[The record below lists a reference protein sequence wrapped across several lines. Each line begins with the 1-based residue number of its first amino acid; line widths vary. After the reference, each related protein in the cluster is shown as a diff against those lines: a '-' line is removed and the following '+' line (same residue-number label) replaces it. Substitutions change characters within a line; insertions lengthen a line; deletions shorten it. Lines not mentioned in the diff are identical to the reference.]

1 MLEHLAK
8 TLAKDGVKRW
18 SGLAYRHISPTFDP
32 LSTRGAELHG
42 GRWNRPG
49 TPALY
54 LALSIETAR
63 AEFDRLVELRAQA
76 ASDLHSRNLVTV
88 QLDLAEVVDLQDDS
102 VLREL
107 GAEDG
112 RYENLSTTLCQA
124 AGKMVVDTGTSGLLA
139 PSVTDTGTIL
149 VAFPQNFTP
158 EDEINLIDQ
167 TDVDWTS
174 AEEQLQP

>member
-8 TLAKDGVKRW
+8 TLAKDEAERW

-32 LSTRGAELHG
+32 LSTQGAELHG

-63 AEFDRLVELRAQA
+63 AEFVRLVEMRARA
-76 ASDLHSRNLVTV
+76 ASDLHPRNLVTV
-88 QLDLAEVVDLQDDS
+88 QLDLTRIIDLQNDS
-102 VLREL
+102 ILRDL

-112 RYENLSTTLCQA
+112 RYENLSTSLCQA
-124 AGKMVVDTGTSGLLA
+124 AGEMVADTGASGLLA

-149 VAFPQNFTP
+149 VAFPQNSTS
-158 EDEINLIDQ
+158 EDDTNLIYQ
-167 TDVDWTS
+167 TDVDWT
-174 AEEQLQP
+174 

>member
-1 MLEHLAK
+1 MLEHLAE
-8 TLAKDGVKRW
+8 TLAKDEAERW
-18 SGLAYRHISPTFDP
+18 TGLAYRHISPTFDP

-42 GRWNRPG
+42 GRWNKPG

-63 AEFDRLVELRAQA
+63 AEFDRLVALRAQA
-76 ASDLHSRNLVTV
+76 ASDLHPRNLVTV
-88 QLDLAEVVDLQDDS
+88 QLDLTGVIDLQDGS

-112 RYENLSTTLCQA
+112 RYENLSTTLCQS
-124 AGKMVVDTGTSGLLA
+124 AGEMVVDTGASGLLA

-149 VAFPQNFTP
+149 VAFPQNFTS
-158 EDEINLIDQ
+158 EDETNLIDQ
-167 TDVDWTS
+167 TEVDWT
-174 AEEQLQP
+174 

>member
-8 TLAKDGVKRW
+8 TLTKDEAKRW

-42 GRWNRPG
+42 GRWNKPG

-54 LALSIETAR
+54 LALSIETTR

-76 ASDLHSRNLVTV
+76 ASDLHPRNLVTV
-88 QLDLAEVVDLQDDS
+88 QLDLDRIIDLQNDS
-102 VLREL
+102 ILHEL

-124 AGKMVVDTGTSGLLA
+124 AGETVAGAGASGLLA
-139 PSVTDTGTIL
+139 PSVTETGTIL
-149 VAFPQNFTP
+149 VALPQNFTS
-158 EDEINLIDQ
+158 EDKTNLIDQ
-167 TDVDWTS
+167 TAVDWT
-174 AEEQLQP
+174 

>member
-1 MLEHLAK
+1 VLEHLAK
-8 TLAKDGVKRW
+8 TLAKKEAGRW
-18 SGLAYRHISPTFDP
+18 TGLAYRHISPSFDP

-42 GRWNRPG
+42 GRWNKPG

-76 ASDLHSRNLVTV
+76 ASDLHPRNLVTV

-102 VLREL
+102 VIPEL
-107 GAEDG
+107 GADDG
-112 RYENLSTTLCQA
+112 SYVNLSTTLCQE
-124 AGKMVVDTGTSGLLA
+124 AGEMVAGSGASGLLA
-139 PSVTDTGTIL
+139 PSVTNTGTIL

-158 EDEINLIDQ
+158 EDETNLVDQ
-167 TDVDWTS
+167 TDIDWT
-174 AEEQLQP
+174 